1 MGPPP
6 TPTELLPLSPPTP
19 TASSPL
25 PSVPSPLWF
34 ALTCPPPLSTLES
47 TPDSTAVSLP
57 STATTTATTTASVR
71 LSPTP
76 MARSTAVFPLPTPT
90 PTTSDTPPATATA
103 ATPTLTTAMATAATS
118 TDKPSNAFKGL
129 RTKTNRTKCCSL
141 VEKTNC
147 LVDLCNV
154 RNESQI
160 N

>member
-47 TPDSTAVSLP
+47 TPESTTVSLP

-90 PTTSDTPPATATA
+90 PTTSDTTPATAT
-103 ATPTLTTAMATAATS
+103 PATS
-118 TDKPSNAFKGL
+118 TDKPSNVFKGL

-147 LVDLCNV
+147 LVDLCY
-154 RNESQI
+154 NESTTI
-160 N
+160 KG